1 MNDNEF
7 WIKTWKNTLIAFC
20 IITVSGMVSCQ
31 SSKYQ
36 LRKMTEAT
44 GSGIESSC
52 AIEMISDG
60 GINQAGAALICA
72 QYQKNK

>member
-1 MNDNEF
+1 MDHNEF
-7 WIKTWKNTLIAFC
+7 WIKAWKNTLIAFC
-20 IITVSGMVSCQ
+20 IIVVSGMVSCQ

-44 GSGIESSC
+44 GSGIESAC

-60 GINQAGAALICA
+60 SLNSPGTALICA
-72 QYQKNK
+72 QHQQTK

>member
-7 WIKTWKNTLIAFC
+7 WIKVCKYIAIVFC
-20 IITVSGMVSCQ
+20 VTMVSGMVSCQ

-36 LRKMTEAT
+36 LRKMTETT
-44 GSGIESSC
+44 GSGIESAC

-60 GINQAGAALICA
+60 SLNAPGAAIICA
-72 QYQKNK
+72 KYKQVK

>member
-7 WIKTWKNTLIAFC
+7 WIKTWKTTLIAFC
-20 IITVSGMVSCQ
+20 IIVVSGMVSCQ
-31 SSKYQ
+31 TSKYQ

-44 GSGIESSC
+44 GSGIESAC

-60 GINQAGAALICA
+60 SMNGAGVALICA
-72 QYQKNK
+72 QYQQNK